1 MKLMSGWLRRDSSIR
16 ILSVVI
22 AVFIWFQV
30 MTEENPTDQRT
41 FDRVAVEV
49 KEVQQGCVVLD
60 YEPKT
65 ISVVVR
71 GSRRGLTSLAHDRV
85 KAQVKLN
92 DVGEGRTTVPIE
104 VGVPSGFE
112 VAQVLPALATVA
124 VDVLV
129 SRPAK
134 VKVDVSGSAAEDFEA
149 MAPALE
155 PSSVTVSGP
164 KSKVVLVD
172 AAWGRVDVSGATAD
186 VKTEVQLFP
195 VTSEGREVPGLSL
208 LPRAVKV
215 VVPVRA
221 LPPAKTVVVRAAIR
235 GSVPAGYK
243 VDRVAVEPDRVRIR
257 APAEV
262 LAEISSISTVPV
274 SIEGMRASG
283 TKEVGLVLPPGVVW
297 SSARSAKVSV
307 DVSEDISSRT
317 FKNVPVVI
325 RNISVGLRW
334 KISPDAVD
342 VVATGRRE
350 LLEGLEPRQVEAF
363 VDVLNLAGGL
373 HSLPVQVGLKGDSGQ
388 GETRFVAEPGEVA
401 VELREL

>member
-1 MKLMSGWLRRDSSIR
+1 MSGWLQRDSSIR

-22 AVFIWFQV
+22 AIFIWFQV
-30 MTEENPTDQRT
+30 MTEENPIDQRT

-49 KEVQQGCVVLD
+49 KEVQPGCVVLD

-71 GSRRGLTSLAHDRV
+71 GSRRGLASLGHDRV

-92 DVGEGRTTVPIE
+92 NVGEGRATVPIE
-104 VGVPSGFE
+104 VSVPSGFE
-112 VAQVLPALATVA
+112 VAQALPALATVA
-124 VDVLV
+124 VDVVV

-134 VKVDVSGSAAEDFEA
+134 VKVDVSGSTAEDFEA
-149 MAPALE
+149 LSPTPE

-172 AAWGRVDVSGATAD
+172 AAWGRVDISGATAD
-186 VKTEVQLFP
+186 VKSEVQLFP

-208 LPRAVKV
+208 LPRSVKV

-221 LPPAKTVVVRAAIR
+221 LPPAKMVVVRAAIR

-243 VDRVAVEPDRVRIR
+243 VDRVTVEPNRVKIR
-257 APAEV
+257 APAEA
-262 LAEISSISTVPV
+262 LAEINTISTVPV
-274 SIEGMRASG
+274 SIEGMRTSG

-297 SSARSAKVSV
+297 SSVHSAKVSI
-307 DVSEDISSRT
+307 DISEDISTRT
-317 FKNVPVVI
+317 FQNVPVAIHNV
-325 RNISVGLRW
+325 SVGLRW
-334 KISPDAVD
+334 KISPAALD

-350 LLEGLEPRQVEAF
+350 LLERLEPWQVEAF
-363 VDVLNLAGGL
+363 VDALNLTGGS
-373 HSLPVQVGLKGDSGQ
+373 HSLPVQVRLKGAYEQ
-388 GETRFVAEPGEVA
+388 GEIELVPEPREVT